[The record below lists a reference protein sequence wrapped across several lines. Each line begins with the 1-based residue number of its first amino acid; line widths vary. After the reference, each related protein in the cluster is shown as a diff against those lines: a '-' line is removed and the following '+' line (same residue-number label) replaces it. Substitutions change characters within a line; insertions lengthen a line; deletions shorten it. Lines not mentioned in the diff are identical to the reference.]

1 MKKTLKK
8 EIKKLEDHFNRLTS
22 IEDLFLDKKIVKLEL
37 KDTQNKIKQCK
48 AMQKA
53 YCIKRRNLK

>member
-1 MKKTLKK
+1 MKKTIKK

-22 IEDLFLDKKIVKLEL
+22 IEDLFLDKIIVKLEL
-37 KDTQNKIKQCK
+37 KDTQNKIEQCK